1 MRKMSMFAVSA
12 AALLALTGCVTPASD
27 TEVADSGMPQET
39 VSQSTETRTES
50 ASETETQAESET
62 RAPRRVCRRVEVAG
76 RRVAQRVCD

>member
-1 MRKMSMFAVSA
+1 MRRMSMFAVSA

-27 TEVADSGMPQET
+27 TDVADSGMPQET
-39 VSQSTETRTES
+39 ASQSSETRTES
-50 ASETETQAESET
+50 DTDTQAETET